1 MVPVR
6 PGTAK
11 VGDFMNKATE
21 TVGTSSIRAKPTLG
35 LVAGT
40 VTVNALEFY
49 DFIGYIFFAAQIGK
63 AFFPAVNPLVSL
75 LSSLAVFAVGF
86 FFRPVGGLIIGAYA
100 DRAGRRPA
108 MILTI
113 TLITIGTLG
122 LILTPTYAT
131 IGVAAPIIVVFWR
144 CLQGFALGG
153 DVGPAT
159 SYLVEI
165 APDGQRGFYGAW
177 QIASQGAAALVAGFV
192 GLALFSLLGAP
203 AMAAWG
209 WRLVFLVGLLL
220 IPVGLYLR
228 RNMPETLSSTSAE
241 SGKLQ
246 FSWLAENPLLLLKF
260 LFLVIGGTVAT
271 YVGLS
276 MPGFAVFNLKYPL
289 FVIFPVVIVF
299 GLSTLAGGLL
309 GGTISD
315 RFGRK
320 TAVIAPYALLWVT
333 IYFAFHLLITVHSY
347 GVLFG
352 VTGWI
357 GLLVS
362 MSAGASLTMGPE
374 ILPARIRA
382 FGMSMVYALGV
393 TIFGGTTPFIIQ
405 ALTAHFHNPM
415 VTPIYVMVL
424 GGLAL
429 IAMFSMPETR
439 DRVLDRG

>member
-1 MVPVR
+1 MS
-6 PGTAK
+6 
-11 VGDFMNKATE
+11 NATMAAS
-21 TVGTSSIRAKPTLG
+21 GGLARAKPSIG

-86 FFRPVGGLIIGAYA
+86 FFRPVGGLLIGAYA

-113 TLITIGTLG
+113 TLITLGTMG

-131 IGVAAPIIVVFWR
+131 IGIAAPIIVVFWR

-159 SYLVEI
+159 SYLIEI
-165 APDGQRGFYGAW
+165 APDGKRGFYGAW
-177 QIASQGAAALVAGFV
+177 QIASQGAAAFVAGIV
-192 GLALFSLLGAP
+192 GLALFSILGPA

-228 RNMPETLSSTSAE
+228 NNMPETLSSTSAQ
-241 SGKLQ
+241 SGKVQ
-246 FSWLAENPLLLLKF
+246 FSWLAENPLLLVKF

-271 YVGLS
+271 YVGLA
-276 MPGFAVFNLKYPL
+276 MPGLAVFVLKYPL

-299 GLSTLAGGLL
+299 GLCTLAGGLL
-309 GGTISD
+309 GGAISD

-320 TAVIAPYALLWVT
+320 TAMIAPYALLWVT

-347 GVLFG
+347 VVLFG
-352 VTGWI
+352 VTAWI
-357 GLLVS
+357 SLLVS

-374 ILPARIRA
+374 FLPARIRA
-382 FGMSMVYALGV
+382 FGMSLVYALGV

-405 ALTAHFHNPM
+405 WLTAHFHNPM
-415 VTPIYVMVL
+415 VTPLYVMAL

-439 DRVLDRG
+439 NRVLDRG

>member
-1 MVPVR
+1 MSNATMAAGGGGVR
-6 PGTAK
+6 ARP
-11 VGDFMNKATE
+11 
-21 TVGTSSIRAKPTLG
+21 SLG

-113 TLITIGTLG
+113 TLITIGTMG
-122 LILTPTYAT
+122 LILTPTFAT

-177 QIASQGAAALVAGFV
+177 QIASQGASALVAGIV
-192 GLALFSLLGAP
+192 GLALFSILGAP

-220 IPVGLYLR
+220 IPLGLYLR
-228 RNMPETLSSTSAE
+228 KNMQETLSSTSAE
-241 SGKLQ
+241 SGKVQ
-246 FSWLAENPLLLLKF
+246 FSWLAENPWLLFKL

-271 YVGLS
+271 YVGLA
-276 MPGFAVFNLKYPL
+276 MPGLAVFVLKYPQ
-289 FVIFPVVIVF
+289 FVIFPVVIVY
-299 GLSTLAGGLL
+299 GLSTLVGGLL

-315 RFGRK
+315 RLGRK
-320 TAVIAPYALLWVT
+320 TAMIAPYALLWVT
-333 IYFAFHLLITVHSY
+333 IYFAFHLLTTAHNY
-347 GVLFG
+347 AVLFG
-352 VTGWI
+352 VTAWI
-357 GLLVS
+357 GVLVS

-382 FGMSMVYALGV
+382 FGMSVIYALGV
-393 TIFGGTTPFIIQ
+393 TIFGGTTPFVIQ

-415 VTPIYVMVL
+415 VTPLYVMAL
-424 GGLAL
+424 GALAL
-429 IAMFSMPETR
+429 IAMFSMPETKNK
-439 DRVLDRG
+439 VLDRG